1 MRPHWKNEK
10 FRDRKYK
17 LDRNES
23 YDTVFHSYLKDF
35 FNTLDNDK
43 IFLYPSMPRAYSALV
58 KITGVPSKN
67 LFLTSGSEQ
76 GIKQILENNM
86 SIKKIAFPEPTFKMV
101 EVYCKLL
108 FFDYKKIPYKYMFN
122 RFDIDLEIDADS
134 MVYLASPDNP
144 TGYNYSS
151 SVIQQLCEKHPI
163 VILDEA
169 YCKHTTPTI
178 KKQLLE
184 KYGNLYIVRTF
195 SKFGGAAG
203 LRVGYIMSC
212 EENINRLYCHK
223 PMYEINSIAV
233 EYLNFLSNN
242 LNILKQ
248 SYCDIVSGKS
258 ALEDWLRSEGCKVI
272 TGCHGNFALF
282 ERNNELTAK
291 IEEYVAYKDIE
302 IDNQQFTRITAPSI
316 DCVQDI
322 INYAS

>member
-1 MRPHWKNEK
+1 MMRPHWKNEAL
-10 FRDRKYK
+10 RDKKYK

-23 YDTVFHSYLKDF
+23 YDTVFHGYLKDF
-35 FNTLDNDK
+35 FDTLSNDK
-43 IFLYPSMPRAYSALV
+43 IFLYPSMPRAYKALV
-58 KITGVPSKN
+58 KITGMPSKN

-86 SIKKIAFPEPTFKMV
+86 TIKKIAFPEPTFKMV

-108 FFDYKKIPYKYMFN
+108 FFDYKKIPYRYVFN
-122 RFDIDLEIDADS
+122 EFDIDLDIDDDS

-151 SVIQQLCEKHPI
+151 TVIDALCKKHPV

-169 YCKHTTPTI
+169 YCKHTSC
-178 KKQLLE
+178 KKRLLE
-184 KYGNLYIVRTF
+184 EYDNLYIVRTF
-195 SKFGGAAG
+195 SKYGGAAG

-212 EENINRLYCHK
+212 EQNINRLYCHK
-223 PMYEINSIAV
+223 PMYEINSVAV

-242 LNILKQ
+242 LDILNQ
-248 SYCDIVSGKS
+248 SYRDIAIGKT
-258 ALEDWLRSEGCKVI
+258 ALEEWLHKEGCRVLD
-272 TGCHGNFALF
+272 GCHGNFALF
-282 ERNNELTAK
+282 ERNDALTSR
-291 IEEYVAYKDIE
+291 IEEYVAYKNIE
-302 IDNQQFTRITAPSI
+302 IADQQFTRITAPSV